1 MVVQKVEELV
11 AMVVAVAARRLALGV
26 GHVRHREHLVER
38 RAERLAVGGEHEELL
53 VDRERAR
60 EDVALHDGR
69 DEARQL
75 GLAPRLLLVVH
86 QEAAVT
92 GDADDAGD
100 RLETRDRLRRDDS
113 MHSEAASRD
122 GS

>member
-1 MVVQKVEELV
+1 MEVEEETV
-11 AMVVAVAARRLALGV
+11 EAVVVEAVVVAVAARR
-26 GHVRHREHLVER
+26 
-38 RAERLAVGGEHEELL
+38 
-53 VDRERAR
+53 
-60 EDVALHDGR
+60 LHDGR

-75 GLAPRLLLVVH
+75 RLAPRLLLVVH
-86 QEAAVT
+86 QEAAVA